1 MKKHDRFGNRLTQAI
16 IDSSHPELGDTKALQ
31 DMAGIIAGMIEGQ
44 ADGPCRDFFNSLDIR
59 FGRLNRPAERIEYL
73 EEQRRR
79 LQSSEAVSFFDAQ
92 LYLFENE
99 LDRRDKIAA
108 AIKMNI
114 EPTTELLSTW
124 QDCGQKAAKFIQRI
138 PYLKKM
144 LEGLIEVENLELIEQ
159 ELGLRKTQFTPEQ
172 VERLLEMQFS
182 KEDISRMELLAYSFE
197 DWVNERPGLFLESDC
212 FQPLVYV
219 DGGIKTWKVHT
230 LSSLEFQ
237 KIQARR
243 HEILEDFTNAY
254 TNALIGYFESNL
266 GKSFEKKILVE
277 NELERVERLLF
288 DPNSKE
294 IYSTYGET
302 LWLSFRNDYPR
313 GNEKFCS
320 WYKLICIDGHDP
332 LSYILPY
339 HATITAKGLQD
350 SDPAKFVVA
359 ALAFQR
365 FKEFLKSRLSE
376 NNLNTA
382 LPKKVVKGEL
392 LGLDEIVKE
401 PGMLAELWKHLSTK
415 LDRPFVSE
423 RGVFIGNIEQNASP
437 LMAIAYVLINRK
449 LLKEKPKYSQTDI
462 YKILCKYFDVSAA
475 SAPHR
480 ARDTNTY
487 EDVKTETEKY
497 FDRQQ

>member
-59 FGRLNRPAERIEYL
+59 FERLNRPAERIEYL

-124 QDCGQKAAKFIQRI
+124 QDCGQKAAEFIQRI

-212 FQPLVYV
+212 FQPLEYV

-237 KIQARR
+237 KIQAKK

-254 TNALIGYFESNL
+254 TNALIGYFESRY
-266 GKSFEKKILVE
+266 GKSLEKKILVK

-339 HATITAKGLQD
+339 HATITAKGFQD
-350 SDPAKFVVA
+350 SDKAKFVVA

-365 FKEFLKSRLSE
+365 FKEFLKRRLEEDDLEPSFTRQKIEKGLPGLEEVVREPSKLSELFKRLSE
-376 NNLNTA
+376 MNDAFIDANGKVIGGRKARKHREVMA
-382 LPKKVVKGEL
+382 LAQTLCSWSDTGQFEL
-392 LGLDEIVKE
+392 YSILCKHIGLDESKRPDKIPE
-401 PGMLAELWKHLSTK
+401 RHDYDRIRLDLLAEFKELSK
-415 LDRPFVSE
+415 
-423 RGVFIGNIEQNASP
+423 
-437 LMAIAYVLINRK
+437 
-449 LLKEKPKYSQTDI
+449 
-462 YKILCKYFDVSAA
+462 
-475 SAPHR
+475 
-480 ARDTNTY
+480 
-487 EDVKTETEKY
+487 
-497 FDRQQ
+497 